1 MRKLSPT
8 NKGLNLFF
16 LTTKTSLWILL
27 AKSKPKF
34 QEFSVACPDCNL
46 QRCPDALCILLIRSR
61 YRADTPPTW
70 GGARGASGRM
80 G

>member
-46 QRCPDALCILLIRSR
+46 CSGAPMRYAYYLL
-61 YRADTPPTW
+61 DL
-70 GGARGASGRM
+70 
-80 G
+80 